1 MFNQPGTAYTSL
13 TLCPHV
19 ISGRGVPNRLAE
31 GGCRAKID
39 EMLNAKCLCCSR
51 MYMYCQ
57 EVGSTLTRLSMFG
70 SDPITSVEDRASV
83 EQHFR
88 EQWPDISVLFDEA
101 VNYNGTPFKNALMC
115 LINTTKRFA

>member
-39 EMLNAKCLCCSR
+39 EMLMPNASVAAD
-51 MYMYCQ
+51 MYCQ

-83 EQHFR
+83 EQYFR